1 MNNVLYHIGDD
12 GRLAKCRAK
21 KRPCPKNSPHFS
33 SQEEGQL
40 YLDNLHEKEENRYNK
55 KRFKQLTTNTVESE
69 LKNKKSKT
77 SQILE
82 LSKRKSIGFNYEVFM
97 ANNYARSIGLNN
109 VMIRDEETGKWNISK
124 FADKK
129 LSKEDAQ
136 LLYKEARK
144 AVKSAYGPDVDT
156 KSAIKIIY
164 YDDVSTGNIFVQT
177 GSSQTLDGISATK
190 DDFRIVEIK
199 RTHNNGAQLEEHL
212 VSIGSNGEYNIED
225 GRLTDEVYY
234 AVNNRNTYDNDK
246 DSDIL
251 KISPQESLRQFTR
264 DYKTR
269 GTDELVFTDKEG
281 KPYVIDMTQNED
293 KCIQDLIDAGI
304 TAQIKIRTNQTTNKM
319 DNASINRFKT
329 NKNNLYKGKVDEEG
343 NITIGQI
350 DKSKIR
356 ETGKKVKYI
365 RFGEFK
371 TNIKFED
378 WKNLPDDYKININE
392 LKYFRPILS
401 GDIKIR
407 EGATPISK
415 LW

>member
-1 MNNVLYHIGDD
+1 MQQILYHIGDD
-12 GRLAKCRAK
+12 GRLSKCRAS
-21 KRPCPKNSPHFS
+21 KRPCPKKTPHFTT
-33 SQEEGQL
+33 QEEGQQ
-40 YLDNLHEKEENRYNK
+40 YLDNLHESKNK
-55 KRFKQLTTNTVESE
+55 TRFKQLTTNTVESE
-69 LKNKKSKT
+69 LKNKNSKT
-77 SQILE
+77 SKIIE
-82 LSKRKSIGFNYEVFM
+82 LTKRKSVGFNYEVFM
-97 ANNYARSIGLNN
+97 ANNYARTKGLNN
-109 VMIRDEETGKWNISK
+109 VMIRNDETGKWNTTA

-129 LSKEDAQ
+129 LSQEEAQ
-136 LLYKEARK
+136 NLYKQARK
-144 AVKSAYGPDVDT
+144 SLKSAYGNSIDT
-156 KSAIKIIY
+156 KSAIKVIY
-164 YDDVSTGNIFVQT
+164 YDNVESGNLFIQT
-177 GSSQTLDGISATK
+177 GSNQTLDGISVTK
-190 DDFRIVEIK
+190 DDFRIIEIK

-234 AVNNRNTYDNDK
+234 AVNNRTTYDNDK

-251 KISPQESLRQFTR
+251 QISPQESLRQFTR
-264 DYKTR
+264 DYKSR

-304 TAQIKIRTNQTTNKM
+304 TAQIKIRTNQITNSM
-319 DNASINRFKT
+319 DQSSIDRLKS
-329 NKNNLYKGKVDEEG
+329 NKNNLIKGTVDEEG
-343 NITIGQI
+343 NITVGQI

-371 TNIKFED
+371 TNIKVED
-378 WKNLPDDYKININE
+378 WKKLPQDYKINIKD

-407 EGATPISK
+407 EGAIPISK
-415 LW
+415 MW